1 MQITIAIPDNL
12 PLTEADVRLELA
24 IVLYQQHSLR
34 LDQAAQ
40 LAVISV
46 DDFYQ
51 LLIDRN
57 IVTPPADIDDEPAE
71 LVLAS
76 LRTSLQQIKE
86 GKLHPISELEL
97 VFSDEFKTRL
107 RTLIKRYRS
116 IRTDMKPLLDELQS
130 GNFIG
135 DQIPGTGYTVF
146 KVRLKNS
153 DIQKGKSGSYRVIY
167 QLSGDT
173 YILLVVIYSKS
184 DQDDIPANQIRDI
197 IDGV

>member
-1 MQITIAIPDNL
+1 MQITIALPDNL

-24 IVLYQQHSLR
+24 IVLYQKQSLR

-40 LAVISV
+40 LAVMSV

-86 GKLHPISELEL
+86 GKLHPISELW
-97 VFSDEFKTRL
+97 D
-107 RTLIKRYRS
+107 
-116 IRTDMKPLLDELQS
+116 
-130 GNFIG
+130 G
-135 DQIPGTGYTVF
+135 
-146 KVRLKNS
+146 
-153 DIQKGKSGSYRVIY
+153 
-167 QLSGDT
+167 
-173 YILLVVIYSKS
+173 
-184 DQDDIPANQIRDI
+184 I
-197 IDGV
+197 IDRI

>member
-1 MQITIAIPDNL
+1 MEITIALPDNL

-24 IVLYQQHSLR
+24 IVLYQQHRLR

-40 LAVISV
+40 LAAMSV

-86 GKLHPISELEL
+86 GKLHPISELW
-97 VFSDEFKTRL
+97 DG
-107 RTLIKRYRS
+107 I
-116 IRTDMKPLLDELQS
+116 
-130 GNFIG
+130 
-135 DQIPGTGYTVF
+135 
-146 KVRLKNS
+146 
-153 DIQKGKSGSYRVIY
+153 
-167 QLSGDT
+167 
-173 YILLVVIYSKS
+173 
-184 DQDDIPANQIRDI
+184 DD
-197 IDGV
+197 

>member
-1 MQITIAIPDNL
+1 MEITIALPDNL

-24 IVLYQQHSLR
+24 IVLYQQYSLR
-34 LDQAAQ
+34 LDRAAQ

-86 GKLHPISELEL
+86 GKLHPISELW
-97 VFSDEFKTRL
+97 D
-107 RTLIKRYRS
+107 
-116 IRTDMKPLLDELQS
+116 
-130 GNFIG
+130 G
-135 DQIPGTGYTVF
+135 
-146 KVRLKNS
+146 
-153 DIQKGKSGSYRVIY
+153 
-167 QLSGDT
+167 
-173 YILLVVIYSKS
+173 
-184 DQDDIPANQIRDI
+184 I
-197 IDGV
+197 IDSV